1 MKIIDCKNKFF
12 YKDSYWTFQIN
23 IKGTKIAILHS
34 AHPGLMQIGG
44 TQNWGNN
51 VLLKTGH

>member
-1 MKIIDCKNKFF
+1 MKITDCKNKFF